1 MKSPF
6 NNHGFYTFV
15 AYPKCLI
22 ISCIRPDCSVGL
34 QLLKRKLT
42 AEQLKAA
49 LNYEVFRFHSKILW
63 LMILQYSVWN
73 LIGVKGA
80 VVIVS
85 GIY

>member
-1 MKSPF
+1 MV
-6 NNHGFYTFV
+6 YTFV
-15 AYPKCLI
+15 ADNKYLI

-49 LNYEVFRFHSKILW
+49 LNYEVFRFHSKILQ
-63 LMILQYSVWN
+63 LNIFKFSVWN

-80 VVIVS
+80 VGIVS

>member
-1 MKSPF
+1 MV
-6 NNHGFYTFV
+6 YTFV
-15 AYPKCLI
+15 ADNRYLI
-22 ISCIRPDCSVGL
+22 ISCIRRDCSVGL

-63 LMILQYSVWN
+63 LIILQHSVWN
-73 LIGVKGA
+73 LTEAKEV